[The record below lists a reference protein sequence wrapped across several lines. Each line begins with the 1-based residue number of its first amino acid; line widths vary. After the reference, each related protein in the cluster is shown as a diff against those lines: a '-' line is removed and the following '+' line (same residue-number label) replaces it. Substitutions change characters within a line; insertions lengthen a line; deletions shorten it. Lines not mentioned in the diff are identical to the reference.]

1 VRSVTDPRSGPPST
15 GASARVG
22 AKLGDLFDATGRD
35 RDGLSARDVTTLLPR
50 TIDALRSLVAR
61 DPNGQRGVPI
71 ERLRVLGTAIAP
83 RLPVRD
89 LDTLQRHHN
98 GRSGDELADALAKS
112 ASTAT
117 GMAGVVGGSLVFATK
132 RTQAVVLSIPLRI
145 AAEAVVVAAIEIK
158 LVGELHEVYGRSLG
172 RTSTERAQGA
182 LRRWAAYRGVE
193 GADAGGLI
201 SVFGKVLKRPAQ
213 RRAAGG
219 AAGRLLGRRAAI
231 LGASMTGGAENRRE
245 TLALADQVR
254 ADLRRPDLRAIDGG
268 SRR

>member
-1 VRSVTDPRSGPPST
+1 
-15 GASARVG
+15 
-22 AKLGDLFDATGRD
+22 LFDSRGRD
-35 RDGLSARDVTTLLPR
+35 RDGLSAKDVTTLLPR
-50 TIDALRSLVAR
+50 TMDALRSLVAR
-61 DPNGQRGVPI
+61 DQNGQRGVPV
-71 ERLRVLGTAIAP
+71 ERMRALGTAIAP

-89 LDTLQRHHN
+89 LDALTRHHG
-98 GRSGDELADALAKS
+98 GRSGDDLADALARS

-132 RTQAVVLSIPLRI
+132 RSQAVVLTIPLRI
-145 AAEAVVVAAIEIK
+145 AAEAVVVAAIEVK

-193 GADAGGLI
+193 GADAGGLV

-231 LGASMTGGAENRRE
+231 LGASVTGGAENRRE
-245 TLALADQVR
+245 TLALAEQVCEDLRR
-254 ADLRRPDLRAIDGG
+254 ADLRSIEGG
-268 SRR
+268 TPRR